1 MQTQANVRRLA
12 LLVRGA
18 AFSCEELATWRDGVQ
33 WRPVRHCAA
42 RSAVA
47 APLRHCEARSAV
59 AIQVPV
65 PRPQWIAS
73 FLAMTGRGRNDG
85 AGVGMTRRRRSDRPL
100 RHCEARSAV
109 AIHVPVPRPQ
119 WIASFLA
126 MTGQG
131 GNNGPFLRREAAVCS
146 VVTRPSS
153 APSLRGAQRRG
164 NPSADAEM
172 DCFVPCN
179 DGVGA
184 QRRRWRRATAV
195 GSGVGLGRCRA

>member
-1 MQTQANVRRLA
+1 MQTQANVRALA

-18 AFSCEELATWRDGVQ
+18 AFSREELATWRDGVQ
-33 WRPVRHCAA
+33 WRPVRHCA
-42 RSAVA
+42 
-47 APLRHCEARSAV
+47 ARSAV

-126 MTGQG
+126 MTG
-131 GNNGPFLRREAAVCS
+131 
-146 VVTRPSS
+146 
-153 APSLRGAQRRG
+153 
-164 NPSADAEM
+164 
-172 DCFVPCN
+172 
-179 DGVGA
+179 
-184 QRRRWRRATAV
+184 RRRSDGAA
-195 GSGVGLGRCRA
+195 AQ